1 MFEEWKSIKY
11 NKSIVIYFALSI
23 EESISA
29 IYDLFHFSSSKTS
42 ILYYFQRLVQET
54 KITSELLSFFTPSNE
69 IIELASK
76 LKTLKVKYEM
86 ELEGLQGELYQN
98 HMILSQTQTR
108 VDYLNFEK
116 EWHTQ
121 MIKDINK
128 LLGDVRNQMQED
140 LNKVK
145 AICEDIP
152 YLIGLAALGV

>member
-1 MFEEWKSIKY
+1 
-11 NKSIVIYFALSI
+11 
-23 EESISA
+23 
-29 IYDLFHFSSSKTS
+29 
-42 ILYYFQRLVQET
+42 
-54 KITSELLSFFTPSNE
+54 
-69 IIELASK
+69 
-76 LKTLKVKYEM
+76 
-86 ELEGLQGELYQN
+86 
-98 HMILSQTQTR
+98 MILSQTLTR

-116 EWHTQ
+116 ERHTQ

>member
-1 MFEEWKSIKY
+1 MEINRIISQ
-11 NKSIVIYFALSI
+11 VIYYALSI
-23 EESISA
+23 EGSMSV
-29 IYDLFHFSSSKTS
+29 IYDLFHFLESKNS
-42 ILYYFQRLVQET
+42 ILYYFQRLVREI
-54 KITSELLSFFTPSNE
+54 KMTSEFLSLSTPSNE

-86 ELEGLQGELYQN
+86 ELEGLQSELYQN
-98 HMILSQTQTR
+98 HIILNQTQNK

-116 EWHTQ
+116 ERHTQ
-121 MIKDINK
+121 MIRDINK
-128 LLGDVRNQMQED
+128 ILRDVRNQMQED